1 MSQFYHLPENTFHLI
16 GKNRSRNHDFSE
28 LTNSLKTMVSKNKRI
43 FHGLL
48 VFLFL
53 LYGLSHGIIVIW
65 DAMHQKKMQKCFKSL
80 LFVFTKQHLQN

>member
-1 MSQFYHLPENTFHLI
+1 
-16 GKNRSRNHDFSE
+16 
-28 LTNSLKTMVSKNKRI
+28 MVSKNKRI